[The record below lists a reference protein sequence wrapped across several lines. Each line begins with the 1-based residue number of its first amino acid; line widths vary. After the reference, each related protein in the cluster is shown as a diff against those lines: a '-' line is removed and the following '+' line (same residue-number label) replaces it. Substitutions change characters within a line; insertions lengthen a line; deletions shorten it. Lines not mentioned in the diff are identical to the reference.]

1 MAGTVQQARMSP
13 PPVSPLVTKSEGSSP
28 LGLDRGRERFFRPE
42 PDSEASS
49 EAGHQPLLIEKGLH
63 YLLSSIQDKVEEIKV
78 GLIDILPV

>member
-1 MAGTVQQARMSP
+1 MEGRLQQNRMGP

-42 PDSEASS
+42 PDTEAR
-49 EAGHQPLLIEKGLH
+49 HQPPLLEKGLH

-78 GLIDILPV
+78 GLI